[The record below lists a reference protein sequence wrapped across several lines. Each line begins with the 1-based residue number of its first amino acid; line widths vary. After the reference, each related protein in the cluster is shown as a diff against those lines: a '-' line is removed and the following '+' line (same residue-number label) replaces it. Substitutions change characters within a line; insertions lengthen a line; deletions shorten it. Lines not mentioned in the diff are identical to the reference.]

1 MLILRRVLDGEEDLL
16 HFVLCIYI
24 LLISYAKQ
32 GHIDQSVLGRTIPW
46 PGLLSCHSF
55 ALYLKYLANSLVG
68 EAIPRLLPNV
78 VILRKSSSSTSHFT
92 CLFN

>member
-32 GHIDQSVLGRTIPW
+32 GHID
-46 PGLLSCHSF
+46 
-55 ALYLKYLANSLVG
+55 
-68 EAIPRLLPNV
+68 
-78 VILRKSSSSTSHFT
+78 
-92 CLFN
+92 LFNLKPCEVGVC